1 MKSFGK
7 VVLSMA
13 VTCLVSAIPAS
24 AQIINGLD
32 FTTSFPFYVGNAQM
46 PAGSYKVTQSD
57 MDDSILLIQSADG
70 SHAALI
76 EFIPTHSDTYH
87 ANSDVTFH
95 KYGNTEYLNRLWVEG
110 QKYGMKVEPTK
121 AEGKLA
127 ASTSPV
133 EHSLPANKLS
143 GKGEAAALA
152 PH

>member
-1 MKSFGK
+1 MKSLSK

-13 VTCLVSAIPAS
+13 LTCLVSAIPAS

-57 MDDSILLIQSADG
+57 TDDSILLIQSADG
-70 SHAALI
+70 SHAA
-76 EFIPTHSDTYH
+76 FIDFTPTHSDTYH
-87 ANSDVTFH
+87 TNSDVTFH
-95 KYGNTEYLNRLWVEG
+95 KYGNTEYLNRPWVEG
-110 QKYGMKVEPTK
+110 PKYGMKVEPTK
-121 AEGKLA
+121 AESKLA
-127 ASTSPV
+127 ASTSTV

-143 GKGEAAALA
+143 GNGQSTAVV